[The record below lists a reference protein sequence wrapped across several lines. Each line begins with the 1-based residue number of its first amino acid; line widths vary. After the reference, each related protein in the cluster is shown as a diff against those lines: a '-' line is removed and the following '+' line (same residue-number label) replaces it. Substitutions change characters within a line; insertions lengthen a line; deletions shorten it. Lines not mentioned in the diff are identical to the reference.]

1 MSSMAQP
8 WYWLRDRARSIING
22 PYLVSERVARE
33 RGAES
38 STEIAPDDPLVEY
51 LLHSAGPVD
60 LQSVPA
66 ESAAVANLR
75 SAGMQLV
82 VPLVNQGELV
92 GVLSLGPR
100 RGDLDYSRDDL
111 RLLSSL
117 AAQAAPALRV
127 AQLVREQRAEVEAR
141 AQIDQELQVAR
152 AIQQFFLPHELPQI
166 SGWELSAH
174 YSPARAV
181 GGDFYDF
188 ILLPDN
194 RLGIIIGDVADKGV
208 PAALV
213 MAATRSVLRATVQQ
227 LADPAEVLSRVNE
240 HLVPDTPTHIFVTCL
255 YAVLDISS
263 GSLQY
268 ANAGHDPPFVRTAS
282 GKVAPLMARG
292 LPLGVMPGSTY
303 LSHTTLLDPEDH
315 LLLYSDGL
323 LEAHDQ
329 RRQMFGFDRLQQRL
343 MQHGGGSAEL
353 IADLLSELDEFVGP
367 GWEQEDDVTLVA
379 LKRTGA
385 RLISEFTVQ
394 RELGQERFAVE
405 RIVQASAGL
414 AMEPACVERLR
425 SATSEAIIN
434 AIEHSDADAPEPT
447 VRVRVYTA
455 SDRLRIAISS
465 PGGPHTEFTTPDLAA
480 KVEGREDPRGWG
492 IFLMR
497 HLADEVNVIAD
508 GSNYTVELSFV
519 TRLAC

>member
-1 MSSMAQP
+1 
-8 WYWLRDRARSIING
+8 
-22 PYLVSERVARE
+22 
-33 RGAES
+33 
-38 STEIAPDDPLVEY
+38 
-51 LLHSAGPVD
+51 
-60 LQSVPA
+60 
-66 ESAAVANLR
+66 
-75 SAGMQLV
+75 
-82 VPLVNQGELV
+82 
-92 GVLSLGPR
+92 
-100 RGDLDYSRDDL
+100 
-111 RLLSSL
+111 
-117 AAQAAPALRV
+117 
-127 AQLVREQRAEVEAR
+127 
-141 AQIDQELQVAR
+141 
-152 AIQQFFLPHELPQI
+152 
-166 SGWELSAH
+166 
-174 YSPARAV
+174 
-181 GGDFYDF
+181 
-188 ILLPDN
+188 LLPDN